1 MHQKLFL
8 QKPGH
13 LKKNI
18 LAERIFKLH
27 ALTGTKPGHTDP
39 IPGEAPRASS
49 SPAVL
54 TVVRRGPGWVGG
66 SQVHQGPGGTLK
78 KKSPFQGQELVVE
91 QHRVTPLLLTPES

>member
-27 ALTGTKPGHTDP
+27 ALTGTKPGDTDP
-39 IPGEAPRASS
+39 IPGEAP
-49 SPAVL
+49 
-54 TVVRRGPGWVGG
+54 
-66 SQVHQGPGGTLK
+66 
-78 KKSPFQGQELVVE
+78 
-91 QHRVTPLLLTPES
+91 